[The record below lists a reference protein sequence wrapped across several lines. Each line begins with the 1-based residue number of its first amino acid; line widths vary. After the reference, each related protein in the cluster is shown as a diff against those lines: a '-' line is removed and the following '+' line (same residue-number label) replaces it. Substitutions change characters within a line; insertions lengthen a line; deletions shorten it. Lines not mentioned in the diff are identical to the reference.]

1 MYNSE
6 VMEKSGDVSY
16 NYDDRSDAV
25 INSGVCKGH
34 AESNTEVNSSNVMKK
49 TKKLYICMA
58 LNVLEGLLSGAN
70 FTVLYFVIKD
80 MLAGALEKENLMKY
94 AFMLG
99 GIFVLRLV
107 IYSIAY
113 TGGHIAGAQITERI
127 RMFLGNKLKK
137 IPLSKFTKAKTGQY
151 INAVTANVTNYE
163 NILTHKA
170 GDIVKNITLIS
181 MLIVFMA
188 IMYPAGGLIVLIAAL
203 IMFPALYISSMMV
216 KKYGTEKSDTVTEN
230 VSNVVEYVTGIQT
243 FRAYGLCGTKN
254 KAVTDS
260 MKNYSDVSYKYEAK
274 VIPVGAVQAVIV
286 GLCMPAII
294 IAGQHSLQKGS
305 VNIVILIM
313 EIMIPI
319 FACKLMA
326 SIFMDFTSY
335 KNLIIS
341 KKAIEEVADE
351 VEEVENDRQFEP
363 DDYNIVFKNVS
374 FGYEENERV
383 LKNISFTAG
392 DGKLTAIVG
401 DSGSGK
407 STILNMISKYYE
419 PQEGKIT
426 IGDIEI
432 NNIEST
438 KVLDKIALVDQDVF
452 LFNDTIKNNIRYA
465 REDAS
470 DAEVIHAC
478 KEANCHEFIKKMKDG
493 YDTCVGENGNAL
505 SGGERQRLSIARAIL
520 KDSPILLLD
529 EATASL
535 DIENEIAV
543 KQAIFNLLKKK
554 KTVIMIAHTL
564 SIVQNADKIIVVS
577 NGQIIEEG
585 THDELILNKG
595 KYYKMWSAEKE
606 LYK

>member
-1 MYNSE
+1 
-6 VMEKSGDVSY
+6 
-16 NYDDRSDAV
+16 
-25 INSGVCKGH
+25 
-34 AESNTEVNSSNVMKK
+34 MKK